1 MLLSCL
7 LRQLTPRCAKRVN
20 QQILPHRNS
29 SRVERQRWAS
39 IPCWT
44 RPIPFLESSARP
56 HVCRGARDGSASSS
70 RQRDFQAAP
79 CWSSALSLLAV
90 RQESAYLSVV
100 SPRRFL
106 AIAGRVTNS
115 AKPLPVQHTGPAAI
129 SLAGLF
135 RCLQSLS
142 RTTVPRR
149 DLIRPA
155 CGATLKKSTK
165 ADH

>member
-1 MLLSCL
+1 MEHRRRYNATDEQLLIGPALWNCL
-7 LRQLTPRCAKRVN
+7 QFAKNKRIF
-20 QQILPHRNS
+20 ILVP
-29 SRVERQRWAS
+29 
-39 IPCWT
+39 
-44 RPIPFLESSARP
+44 
-56 HVCRGARDGSASSS
+56 
-70 RQRDFQAAP
+70 
-79 CWSSALSLLAV
+79 
-90 RQESAYLSVV
+90 
-100 SPRRFL
+100 PRRFL

-129 SLAGLF
+129 FAGRAF
-135 RCLQSLS
+135 SFLQSPS